1 MNDEIVDVLASSMLF
16 EGVDREDIVAMLDCL
31 GAVSRTFEKGQVVF
45 ARGERMG
52 AVAVLTAG
60 RVAIQ
65 DDDWWGRRT
74 IVDVIAPGGVF
85 LESYAMPG
93 SPTLMNDVVALEDG
107 AVVLL
112 DAAKVMTTC
121 SSACAMHTRVFMN
134 LLSSL
139 AGRNRALVRRLSTL
153 SRRTTREKILSY
165 LSQEAARQG
174 SSSFTIPLDRQAL
187 ADYLAVDR
195 SAMSSELSRM
205 RKDALVDFHTSSFTL
220 LSPSESG
227 T

>member
-74 IVDVIAPGGVF
+74 IVDVIAPSGVF
-85 LESYAMPG
+85 LES
-93 SPTLMNDVVALEDG
+93 PTP
-107 AVVLL
+107 
-112 DAAKVMTTC
+112 C
-121 SSACAMHTRVFMN
+121 
-134 LLSSL
+134 
-139 AGRNRALVRRLSTL
+139 LVHR
-153 SRRTTREKILSY
+153 
-165 LSQEAARQG
+165 
-174 SSSFTIPLDRQAL
+174 P
-187 ADYLAVDR
+187 
-195 SAMSSELSRM
+195 
-205 RKDALVDFHTSSFTL
+205 
-220 LSPSESG
+220 
-227 T
+227 